1 MSGPQSPWEQGAQ
14 RGRGAVSEKTV
25 SAKIDLNP
33 LPPWR
38 TVFTVFVVGWT
49 KYDLTEPDLTE
60 PEVLKRNNPRFLFSP
75 VICLL
80 YEALWSWRNVVFTVY
95 CTTTVHNL
103 FFQQITDIGY
113 QVLLIWGSL
122 FQRSYSIWSRA
133 QWGCKISNEIFE
145 IDHCCGSSPRCGFP
159 STDLEA
165 LPQTPGSALFTLSA
179 PVWLEN
185 CCSVFCLWFCR

>member
-1 MSGPQSPWEQGAQ
+1 MTWQNLTWQNLKFW
-14 RGRGAVSEKTV
+14 RGT
-25 SAKIDLNP
+25 
-33 LPPWR
+33 
-38 TVFTVFVVGWT
+38 
-49 KYDLTEPDLTE
+49 
-60 PEVLKRNNPRFLFSP
+60 VLKRNNPRFLFSP

-145 IDHCCGSSPRCGFP
+145 IDHRCGSSP
-159 STDLEA
+159 
-165 LPQTPGSALFTLSA
+165 
-179 PVWLEN
+179 PV
-185 CCSVFCLWFCR
+185 LWFPQHRSGGTSTNSWVSSLYFISSSVIGELLQCVLLMIL